1 MTITILEDEVVAYN
15 NQIEQ
20 LQALVLILLGD
31 ADHQAQVG
39 GHHAITGPLGH
50 AQLALVL
57 GGVLPCRQLQQAF
70 ASLHVVVQLN
80 FFGGREQGHPSNGA

>member
-1 MTITILEDEVVAYN
+1 MH
-15 NQIEQ
+15 QIQQ
-20 LQALVLILLGD
+20 LKPLVLILFGD
-31 ADHQAQVG
+31 AHHQAQVG

-70 ASLHVVVQLN
+70 ASLHVVGQLN
-80 FFGGREQGHPSNGA
+80 FFGGREQGHPANGA